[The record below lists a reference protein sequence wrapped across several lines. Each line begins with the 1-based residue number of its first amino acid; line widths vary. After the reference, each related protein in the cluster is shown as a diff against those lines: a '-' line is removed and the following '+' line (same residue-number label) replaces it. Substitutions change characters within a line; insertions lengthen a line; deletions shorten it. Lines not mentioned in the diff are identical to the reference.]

1 MRDRARP
8 AQQRGDGQLPALAE
22 LAREPLSR
30 VMAALEHALT
40 LGRDEGQRGDA
51 RPLDARGDEI
61 RRLGRQPSETALLP
75 AGDEAPDP
83 LVVLDRR
90 ARGGERE
97 AAAGALAA
105 AAHGPRG
112 RRPTPLAE
120 RRSQQRQALA
130 AARAQLLS
138 ARSADDAANRQ

>member
-1 MRDRARP
+1 M
-8 AQQRGDGQLPALAE
+8 
-22 LAREPLSR
+22 
-30 VMAALEHALT
+30 MATLEHALAV
-40 LGRDEGQRGDA
+40 GRNESQRGDA
-51 RPLDARGDEI
+51 RPLDSRGDDI
-61 RRLGRQPSETALLP
+61 RRLGRQPPETALLP

-97 AAAGALAA
+97 ATAGALAA

-120 RRSQQRQALA
+120 RRARQRPGPA
-130 AARAQLLS
+130 AAPPPPPPPPP
-138 ARSADDAANRQ
+138 ADDAANPREQGAEAP